1 MNTGPNNQKSTSSST
16 NMQTIKGQNKQNQ
29 QHSKTSFLELKT
41 KLRKFSGN
49 VSQVN
54 IILGILSFF
63 VFGIL
68 IFLCVYVINSH
79 NKYKKGQQ
87 NFTDALELT
96 QNTIQSLQNRQ
107 QQLYNTFMITPQP
120 ENNS

>member
-1 MNTGPNNQKSTSSST
+1 MNTGPNNQKST
-16 NMQTIKGQNKQNQ
+16 NMQTIKGQNQ

-41 KLRKFSGN
+41 KLRKFSSN

-87 NFTDALELT
+87 EFAEALELT
-96 QNTIQSLQNRQ
+96 QTTIQALQNRQ
-107 QQLYNTFMITPQP
+107 QQLYNTFMMTPQP
-120 ENNS
+120 ENDS